1 MDAIRVVFDCNTF
14 LQALASPGGASG
26 ECFRLAAAG
35 KIQLFVSPAVVA
47 ELQEVSARPKVV
59 RQLKLTQTTIDEF
72 IQTIHAIATS
82 LAGFDERFRLSRDP
96 DDSHYI
102 NLAMAAGARL
112 IVTRDNDLL
121 DLMLDSSDDARAL
134 RSTYPALQIVTPPR
148 FLEVYRDESSA

>member
-1 MDAIRVVFDCNTF
+1 MR
-14 LQALASPGGASG
+14 
-26 ECFRLAAAG
+26 
-35 KIQLFVSPAVVA
+35 
-47 ELQEVSARPKVV
+47 
-59 RQLKLTQTTIDEF
+59 
-72 IQTIHAIATS
+72 S

-102 NLAMAAGARL
+102 NLAIAAGARL